1 MTPDLPG
8 PTRVSRVPRRAPV
21 GTVVVALLAA
31 AVTVA
36 GGLSTRHAS
45 QVDASQVDAS
55 QVDAS
60 QVDVVGA
67 TAVCPDLR
75 QVRHFG
81 IISRVSVG
89 AAPLSRVATAGV
101 APISGGGSL
110 QAHPNGAPTTTQPL
124 PVEAAGQVA
133 VGLGTTLDRDALV
146 VAARGPL
153 SAGLEAE
160 QVTRAETG
168 RNRGLAGLRCD
179 APRTE
184 AWFVGGGTSLLD
196 ETTLVLV
203 NVDDTPATVD
213 VSVFTS
219 SGPADPRQGQGIT
232 IAPHGR
238 VLVAMDT
245 LAPDRRLLTV
255 HVHSRRGRV
264 AAGLR
269 QSVLSGKVPLGVDWI
284 PQSVPP
290 ATSVTVPGVPA
301 IVDAGNRTLIVS
313 NPGTDDTVV
322 SVQLTTSDGQFVPA
336 GLDQVSVPAGTSR
349 GVSLDAPAKTSNFG
363 VRVSSQGVPVLASV
377 FVRDAQGGPVRE
389 FAYTSG
395 SLPLSGPALLTDLVL
410 NRPTESTLLLTAP
423 DSDATVTVSPIRVLG
438 TAGALPA
445 AKTIR
450 IPGGR
455 TVALKLSTFY
465 PPGTQIQLAVEVRPL
480 SGSGP
485 VYAARYLRERGA
497 HGPLTTLLDL
507 QGPLQT
513 VTRPTVVQDPRIGR

>member
-1 MTPDLPG
+1 MPDLFG
-8 PTRVSRVPRRAPV
+8 QTGVSRPGRRAPV
-21 GTVVVALLAA
+21 GALVVALLAA

-36 GGLSTRHAS
+36 GGLSTRHVPAS
-45 QVDASQVDAS
+45 AQGLQGDASQVG
-55 QVDAS
+55 AS

-75 QVRHFG
+75 QVPRLG
-81 IISRVSVG
+81 ITSRVSVG
-89 AAPLSRVATAGV
+89 AAPLSGAPTAG
-101 APISGGGSL
+101 AGPTPGSGSL
-110 QAHPNGAPTTTQPL
+110 QAHPNGAPTTAQVL
-124 PVEAAGQVA
+124 PVKAAGQVA

-146 VAARGPL
+146 VAAQGPL

-160 QVTRAETG
+160 QVTRAEQG

-179 APRTE
+179 VPRTE

-232 IAPHGR
+232 IAPHSR

-269 QSVLSGKVPLGVDWI
+269 QSMLSGKVPLGVDWI

-290 ATSVTVPGVPA
+290 ATTVTVPGVPA
-301 IVDAGNRTLIVS
+301 IVDSGTRTLILS

-322 SVQLTTSDGQFVPA
+322 SVQLTTSNGQFVPA

-349 GVSLDAPAKTSNFG
+349 GVSLDAPAKTSDFA
-363 VRVSSQGVPVLASV
+363 VRVSSQGDPVLASV
-377 FVRDAQGGPVRE
+377 FVRDAQQGPVRE

-395 SLPLSGPALLTDLVL
+395 SLPLSGPALLTDVVL

-423 DSDATVTVSPIRVLG
+423 DGDATVTVSPIRVLG
-438 TAGALPA
+438 TTGALPA
-445 AKTIR
+445 AKTIKV
-450 IPGGR
+450 PGGR

-465 PPGTQIQLAVEVRPL
+465 PPATQIQLAVEVRPL
-480 SGSGP
+480 AGSGP
-485 VYAARYLRERGA
+485 VYAARYLSERGA

-507 QGPLQT
+507 QGPART
-513 VTRPTVVQDPRIGR
+513 VTRPAVVQDPRIGR

>member
-1 MTPDLPG
+1 MPDLQE
-8 PTRVSRVPRRAPV
+8 PTRASRPGRRAPV
-21 GTVVVALLAA
+21 GTLVVALLAA
-31 AVTVA
+31 AVTVT
-36 GGLSTRHAS
+36 GGLSTRQLAAS
-45 QVDASQVDAS
+45 SQALHGDASPGG
-55 QVDAS
+55 AS

-75 QVRHFG
+75 QGRRFG
-81 IISRVSVG
+81 ITSRVSVG
-89 AAPLSRVATAGV
+89 AAPLSSAPPVGV
-101 APISGGGSL
+101 APTPRSGSL
-110 QAHPNGAPTTTQPL
+110 LAHPNGAPTTAQVL
-124 PVEAAGQVA
+124 PVRAAGQVA
-133 VGLGTTLDRDALV
+133 VGLGTALDSDALV
-146 VAARGPL
+146 VSARGPL

-160 QVTRAETG
+160 QVTRAEQG

-179 APRTE
+179 VPRTE
-184 AWFVGGGTSLLD
+184 AWFVGGGTSLID

-232 IAPHGR
+232 IVPHGR

-269 QSVLSGKVPLGVDWI
+269 QSELSGRVPLGVDWI
-284 PQSVPP
+284 PQSISP
-290 ATSVTVPGVPA
+290 ATTVTVPGVPA
-301 IVDAGNRTLIVS
+301 IADSGSRTLILS

-336 GLDQVSVPAGTSR
+336 GLDQVSVPAGTNV
-349 GVSLDAPAKTSNFG
+349 GVSLDAPAKTSDFG
-363 VRVSSQGVPVLASV
+363 VRVSSKGEPVLAGV
-377 FVRDAQGGPVRE
+377 FVRDAQQGPVRE

-395 SLPLSGPALLTDLVL
+395 SLPLSGPALLTDVVL

-423 DSDATVTVSPIRVLG
+423 NGDATVRVSPIRVLG
-438 TAGALPA
+438 TKGALPA
-445 AKTIR
+445 AKTITV
-450 IPGGR
+450 PGGR
-455 TVALKLSTFY
+455 TVALKLSSFY
-465 PPGTQIQLAVEVRPL
+465 PPATQIQLAVEVRPL
-480 SGSGP
+480 AGSGP

-507 QGPLQT
+507 QGPART
-513 VTRPTVVQDPRIGR
+513 VSRPAVVEDARIGP